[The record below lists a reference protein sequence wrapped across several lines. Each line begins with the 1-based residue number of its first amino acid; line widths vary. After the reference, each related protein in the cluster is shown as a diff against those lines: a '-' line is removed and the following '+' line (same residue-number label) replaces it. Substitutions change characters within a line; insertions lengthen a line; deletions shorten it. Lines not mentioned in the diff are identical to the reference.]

1 MEKTQILKTTQKIVL
16 DACLWDSGKWDGWE
30 MVLDSSPQI
39 IGPCRLTKLGK
50 HDFSVY
56 FSIYLLWRAG
66 VQEKSMISPLLQTI
80 NSGTILFETASN
92 S

>member
-1 MEKTQILKTTQKIVL
+1 MEKTQILKTTQQIVL

-39 IGPCRLTKLGK
+39 IGPYGLSKLGQ
-50 HDFSVY
+50 HYFSGY

-80 NSGTILFETASN
+80 NSGTIVSETTSK